1 MVLKRRILF
10 IEDHEDTR
18 QLVRFVLEASD
29 YSVISDTTV
38 AGALQLAQTEEF
50 DLYLLDNWLPDGI
63 GFELCLRI
71 REFDGTTPVL
81 FYSGAV
87 FDSDKLAA
95 IQAGAQGYLAKP
107 CPYSDLLRA
116 VAVLI
121 DHAEGRAARQ
131 VQDLVA

>member
-1 MVLKRRILF
+1 MTIILKRRILF

-18 QLVRFVLEASD
+18 ELVSFVLEASG
-29 YSVISDTTV
+29 YSVTSETTM
-38 AGALQLAQTEEF
+38 AGALQLAKAEKF
-50 DLYLLDNWLPDGI
+50 DLLLLDNWLPDGN
-63 GFELCLRI
+63 GFELCQHF
-71 REFDGTTPVL
+71 REFDKTTPVL

-116 VAVLI
+116 VTVLI
-121 DHAEGRAARQ
+121 DQAEGRQ
-131 VQDLVA
+131 GQDLVA

>member
-1 MVLKRRILF
+1 MRRRILF

-18 QLVRFVLEASD
+18 ELVSFVLEASG
-29 YSVISDTTV
+29 YSVTSNTTV
-38 AGALQLAQTEEF
+38 AGALHLAQTEKF
-50 DLYLLDNWLPDGI
+50 DLYLLDNWLPDGT
-63 GFELCLRI
+63 GFELCQRL
-71 REFDGTTPVL
+71 REFDGLTPVL

-116 VAVLI
+116 VTVLI
-121 DHAEGRAARQ
+121 DHAEGRAANH

>member
-1 MVLKRRILF
+1 MKRRILF

-18 QLVRFVLEASD
+18 ELVSFILEASG
-29 YSVISDTTV
+29 YSVTSDTTV
-38 AGALQLAQTEEF
+38 EGALQLAKAEKF
-50 DLYLLDNWLPDGI
+50 DLYLLDNWLPDGT
-63 GFELCLRI
+63 GFELCQRV

-107 CPYSDLLRA
+107 CPFSDLLRA
-116 VAVLI
+116 VSVLI
-121 DHAEGRAARQ
+121 DQAQGRSVEQA
-131 VQDLVA
+131 QDLVA

>member
-1 MVLKRRILF
+1 MKRRILF

-18 QLVRFVLEASD
+18 ELVSFVLEASG
-29 YSVISDTTV
+29 YSVTSDVTV
-38 AGALQLAQTEEF
+38 AGALQLAKTQKF
-50 DLYLLDNWLPDGI
+50 DLYLLDNWLPDGT
-63 GFELCLRI
+63 GFELCQQL

-107 CPYSDLLRA
+107 CPYADLLRA
-116 VAVLI
+116 VNVLI
-121 DHAEGRAARQ
+121 DQAEGRAAH
-131 VQDLVA
+131 QDLVA

>member
-1 MVLKRRILF
+1 MRRRILF

-18 QLVRFVLEASD
+18 ELVSFVLEASG
-29 YSVISDTTV
+29 YSVTCDTTV
-38 AGALQLAQTEEF
+38 ARALELAQGDQF
-50 DLYLLDNWLPDGI
+50 DLYLLDNWLPDGT
-63 GFELCLRI
+63 GSDLCQQI
-71 REFDGTTPVL
+71 REFDGSTPVL

-116 VAVLI
+116 VTVLI
-121 DHAEGRAARQ
+121 DHAAERAANLQGR
-131 VQDLVA
+131 VA

>member
-18 QLVRFVLEASD
+18 QLVTFVLEASD
-29 YSVISDTTV
+29 CCVTSDTTV
-38 AGALQLAQTEEF
+38 AGALQLARAEKF
-50 DLYLLDNWLPDGI
+50 DLYLLDNWLPDGN
-63 GFELCLRI
+63 GFELCRLI
-71 REFDGTTPVL
+71 REFDETTPVL

-116 VAVLI
+116 VTVLI
-121 DHAEGRAARQ
+121 DHAEGRAAHQ